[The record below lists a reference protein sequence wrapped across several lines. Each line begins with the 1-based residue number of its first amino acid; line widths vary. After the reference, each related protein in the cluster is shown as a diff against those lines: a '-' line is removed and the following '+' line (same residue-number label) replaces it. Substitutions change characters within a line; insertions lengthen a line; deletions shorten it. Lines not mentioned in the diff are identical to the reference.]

1 MGKLDLTPIRSYL
14 AGNVYIY
21 LQKGQFS
28 TPSFF
33 SKIGMQVK
41 MSDIYFSS
49 KTRKPL
55 VHNGFE
61 SFLEKNN
68 FCQYRDRVIIALEE
82 CGFTTARESEK
93 ANRFQRRFIR
103 RLFAM
108 PRGFFYKK
116 VFSVS
121 IGRECVIKANRIQRS
136 SVKCLFT
143 MG

>member
-1 MGKLDLTPIRSYL
+1 
-14 AGNVYIY
+14 
-21 LQKGQFS
+21 
-28 TPSFF
+28 
-33 SKIGMQVK
+33 

-68 FCQYRDRVIIALEE
+68 FCYNRKEN
-82 CGFTTARESEK
+82 SEK
-93 ANRFQRRFIR
+93 ANRIQRKSLR
-103 RLFAM
+103 RLLSM

-121 IGRECVIKANRIQRS
+121 IGRECVIKANRFQRS
-136 SVKCLFT
+136 SVKRLFT
-143 MG
+143 MDWRGFRKKIIFCWYRKREKLTQIFKNLWALYLQWVEEILRKNNFLLV